1 MDIFRRLNMCDL
13 TARASVDVARRIQ
26 YAFEKIARQ
35 FGFQPDSLANQH
47 EHVLLLLAN
56 AKREALD
63 SWDQVCVRASPKERE
78 SESQTSIFAH
88 ASSSAL

>member
-1 MDIFRRLNMCDL
+1 MLCIYLKNRQSNTLAYSSVRHPTPLL
-13 TARASVDVARRIQ
+13 RASVDVARRIQ

-56 AKREALD
+56 TKRETLD
-63 SWDQVCVRASPKERE
+63 SWDQVSV
-78 SESQTSIFAH
+78 Q
-88 ASSSAL
+88 

>member
-1 MDIFRRLNMCDL
+1 
-13 TARASVDVARRIQ
+13 VDVARRIQ

-56 AKREALD
+56 TKRETLD
-63 SWDQVCVRASPKERE
+63 SWDQV
-78 SESQTSIFAH
+78 
-88 ASSSAL
+88 SSAVMALALSFAS